1 MTQKEMIDFYEAGI
15 KDANEARR
23 ITVAGKS
30 KRYAELS
37 KKHQLRIGK
46 ESLKCLDTYNKGVAY
61 EINRQ
66 ARLEN

>member
-1 MTQKEMIDFYEAGI
+1 MTRMEINFYEAGI

-23 ITVAGKS
+23 IIVACKS

-37 KKHQLRIGK
+37 GKYQLRVGK
-46 ESLKCLDTYNKGVAY
+46 ESLKCLNAYNKGVAY

-66 ARLEN
+66 AMLEF